1 MRGVHVRMRGAHR
14 CMTGITCYKTS
25 NAVVV
30 EEICDKGGYKSA
42 CKPKMLS
49 ARLGIK
55 RQLRLS
61 LASLGSHA
69 LIISG
74 IRRCGKSTLLLQLM
88 HVRQKLDENYKV
100 IVTGS
105 NASLLSQEL
114 GTKLT
119 GRHITK
125 ELFPVSFDEYLTIK
139 QKERS
144 VDSLAS
150 YMEIGGFP
158 EYVKTGDTDQIT
170 ALFEDILIRDITV
183 RFGIKDVKS
192 LQRLALYHSPVQPFD
207 ESTAYQSTE
216 SVCG

>member
-1 MRGVHVRMRGAHR
+1 
-14 CMTGITCYKTS
+14 
-25 NAVVV
+25 
-30 EEICDKGGYKSA
+30 
-42 CKPKMLS
+42 
-49 ARLGIK
+49 
-55 RQLRLS
+55 
-61 LASLGSHA
+61 
-69 LIISG
+69 
-74 IRRCGKSTLLLQLM
+74 M

-192 LQRLALYHSPVQPFD
+192 LQQLALYHSPVQPFD
-207 ESTAYQSTE
+207 ESTAY
-216 SVCG
+216 